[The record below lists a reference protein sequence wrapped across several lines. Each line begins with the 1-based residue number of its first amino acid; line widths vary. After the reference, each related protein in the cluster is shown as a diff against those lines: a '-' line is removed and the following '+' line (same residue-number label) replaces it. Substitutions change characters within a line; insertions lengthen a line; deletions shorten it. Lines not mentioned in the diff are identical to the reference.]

1 MEKFN
6 EILDAFLVEMEN
18 NPTKEIGDVIKDVAK
33 DKKISEAGLAQ
44 IDESFYCLDDLSKKV
59 SEIQG
64 RKNKTREEWLSDF
77 VESRL
82 AKIPRLSDKQKTKI
96 ISAILAQLQKSV
108 DDLTHHPTQTTP
120 SNDTY
125 LR

>member
-6 EILDAFLVEMEN
+6 EILDAFLVEIEK
-18 NPTKEIGDVIKDVAK
+18 NPSKEVGDVIKGVAK
-33 DKKISEAGLAQ
+33 GKNVSEAGLVQ
-44 IDESFYCLDDLSKKV
+44 IDESFNCLDDLSKKV

-64 RKNKTREEWLSDF
+64 RKNKTREEWLLEF

-96 ISAILAQLQKSV
+96 ISAIFDNIKSSI
-108 DDLTHHPTQTTP
+108 HNQ
-120 SNDTY
+120 
-125 LR
+125 